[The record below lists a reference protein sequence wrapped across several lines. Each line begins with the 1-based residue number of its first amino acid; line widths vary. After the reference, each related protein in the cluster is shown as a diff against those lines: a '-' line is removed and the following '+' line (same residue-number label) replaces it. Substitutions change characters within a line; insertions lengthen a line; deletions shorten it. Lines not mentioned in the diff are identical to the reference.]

1 MMSHASG
8 SRVFA
13 AVSGGLVAWWLALA
27 APAEAQSRT
36 WQHMPTGNGHGFQ
49 VFDRDRHRITTF
61 LEHPYSFVA
70 PGAPD
75 RTWGVQRRDLAHDIY
90 FGVRAGGT
98 TTWLHDQTEI
108 EYEAQSHIIHGTS
121 TQNGVQTD
129 TYYFGPFGYE
139 GNAMVM
145 LIRARNAGSAAAS
158 VSLYAKPNML
168 LGGQAGGVRAERGSD
183 GEQIRWNPSATPPH
197 ATETG
202 PGGGRAI
209 YVPIGDVTAVS
220 CGGDMA
226 MYDAVRTSGNV
237 GSTAMCNGT
246 NQVPVFQRDVMLDA
260 GAEAW
265 WGVAVLFLNDN
276 PNEPQAADFR
286 DMRTTDEILALWG
299 EFAAGRDAQA
309 IHDDALAELEAWRIP
324 ETMPPGLSDRERAL
338 WRQSEVVMRL
348 GQIREENQPNRE
360 NHGMVLASLPPG
372 SWHIGWVRDGA
383 YGIASHAMT
392 GHYEEARMGLEFLL
406 GADGATGGFFSS
418 SAHLGAPYRV
428 SATRYFGNGK
438 EEGDFNSDGPNVE
451 TDGWGL
457 VLWAAGLYLYY
468 RCDFGWLD
476 TTTWRGDSVW
486 DALLEVA
493 SDIEE
498 QIMGD
503 LPKADTSI
511 WEVHW
516 NRRQVFTYTAA
527 TQIRGLYDF
536 AAIATYRGE
545 TDVAEHYRGIADRML
560 EATRSRLVYSST
572 RSLASHLGVAASPV
586 HVDGSTVEML
596 AWGLIEPSDPIYMGT
611 LNGYSKLITGFGG
624 YQRLEPMLSLTGEGS
639 AGPYDTSEWVL
650 LDLRIGQA
658 WRYGGR
664 PDLADTLLD
673 KVTNNSAVN
682 DNLVAE
688 LYDRSS
694 GAYTGAIPMVGYG
707 AGAWMMTQLD
717 KHGAPAPGPGPDFLH
732 CDEPRPDGGI
742 FVPGDGGFRPPTD
755 GGVAR
760 GDGGPVTFTDD
771 AACLCTT
778 PGARGSDGAGGAL
791 AAFALVLLLV
801 LRRRAGR
808 VVPLLAVLAI
818 TALASRASA
827 QDAGVAPP
835 APPEDDSADLER
847 EPEPA
852 PDEAQSPWW
861 RRGGQGVEPAD
872 TQPEAAPARTA
883 ALPDADAE
891 PAETAAPDAANAPV
905 AVPAEDVGA
914 SGRVPDATQDVAWPG
929 RLTVERPVFGEDEHA
944 DDISDEWQLT
954 FHGYARMPLAW
965 YGAAQRPAYLVDS
978 DYFLSGFNYTR
989 VAERE
994 WAEIFLGAQ
1003 RNRTRFVVGLFASQ
1017 FSDWSETSIQ
1027 GQGGI
1032 ATAFVE
1038 HTEPLGPELDVGVR
1052 AGMFW
1057 DRYGYLPRYDTYLFG
1072 RTHIAGVRLSGRL
1085 FDRFYLRTGF
1095 GAHAD
1100 VVSSNQGF
1108 TPTVWASL
1116 GVDLEWL
1123 DVGLHAFE
1131 VWTNDSERE
1140 FAIIENGSL
1149 TVLGAD
1155 AHVAL
1160 DAIGRLYLGVAHYD
1174 ADQVLFLANTLELL
1188 HSTGGRGLT
1197 ENFFGLDSRNG
1208 TGSVVAAAFE
1218 LAWEPGRTLAAVS
1231 GADAAQM
1238 LRGLE
1243 LRLFA
1248 LTAHVKSEQSS
1259 PDPLTNRDDR
1269 TYFKWGGELFW
1280 RPRFGSFDAVYGAV
1294 RYDRVVLDTDHD
1306 SMTYRV
1312 ISPRVGVTPMAGLD
1326 LFLQYSRY
1334 AYGDNVSLRP
1344 NQIPGDNSVTEP
1356 DNHAFKLQAEVA
1368 W

>member
-13 AVSGGLVAWWLALA
+13 AVLGGLGLWCLALCGVV
-27 APAEAQSRT
+27 EAQSRT

-70 PGAPD
+70 PGAAD

-98 TTWLHDQTEI
+98 TTWLHDQMSV
-108 EYEAQSHIIHGTS
+108 EYEAQSHIIHGSS
-121 TQNGVQTD
+121 TQSGVLTD

-139 GNAMVM
+139 GNGMVM
-145 LIRARNAGSAAAS
+145 LIRARNEGSAAAS
-158 VSLYAKPNML
+158 VSLYAKPNLL

-209 YVPIGDVTAVS
+209 YVPIGEVTAVS

-226 MYDAVRTSGNV
+226 MYEAVRTSGNV
-237 GSTAMCNGT
+237 GSTAMCTGN

-265 WGVAVLFLNDN
+265 WGVAVLFLNDD
-276 PNEPQAADFR
+276 PAEPQAADFR
-286 DMRTTDEILALWG
+286 DLRTIDEILALWN

-309 IHDDALAELEAWRIP
+309 IHDDALAEIEDEYRVPEA
-324 ETMPPGLSDRERAL
+324 MPPGLSDRERGL
-338 WRQSEVVMRL
+338 WRQSEVILRL
-348 GQIREENQPNRE
+348 GQVREANQPNRE
-360 NHGMVLASLPPG
+360 NHGMMLASLPPG

-383 YGIASHAMT
+383 YGIASLAMT
-392 GHYEEARMGLEFLL
+392 GHYTEARMGLDFLL
-406 GADGATGGFFSS
+406 GADGATHGFFSDA
-418 SAHLGAPYRV
+418 AHLGAPYRV

-438 EEGDFNSDGPNVE
+438 EEGDYNSDGPNVE

-468 RCDFGWLD
+468 SCDEGWLD
-476 TTTWRGDSVW
+476 STTWRGDTVW
-486 DALLEVA
+486 EALLEVA
-493 SDIEE
+493 ADIEE
-498 QIMGD
+498 QIVSD
-503 LPKADTSI
+503 LPGADTSI

-536 AAIATYRGE
+536 AAVAERRGE
-545 TDVAEHYRGIADRML
+545 TETAEHYRGVADRML
-560 EATRSRLVYSST
+560 ERTKTGLVYSGT
-572 RSLASHLGVAASPV
+572 RSLVSHQGVAASPV

-596 AWGLIEPSDPIYMGT
+596 AWGLIETSDPIYMGT

-639 AGPYDTSEWVL
+639 AGTYDTSEWVL
-650 LDLRIGQA
+650 LDLRIGEA
-658 WRYGGR
+658 WRRAGR
-664 PDLADTLLD
+664 TDLADSLLD
-673 KVTNNSAVN
+673 KVTDNSAVN
-682 DNLVAE
+682 DNLVSE

-717 KHGAPAPGPGPDFLH
+717 KHGAPAPPAGPDFTG
-732 CDEPRPDGGI
+732 CDTPRPDGGI

-755 GGVAR
+755 GGAA
-760 GDGGPVTFTDD
+760 GDAGPVTFTDD
-771 AACLCTT
+771 AACLCTA
-778 PGARGSDGAGGAL
+778 PGARTGNAPLGAL
-791 AAFALVLLLV
+791 AAAALLLLV
-801 LRRRAGR
+801 FVRRARTGAA
-808 VVPLLAVLAI
+808 PLLAALAL
-818 TALASRASA
+818 TALAFPARAQEA
-827 QDAGVAPP
+827 AEPDADEASSEPSP
-835 APPEDDSADLER
+835 EEAEPQPDAETALPETRPEDASG
-847 EPEPA
+847 
-852 PDEAQSPWW
+852 PWW
-861 RRGGQGVEPAD
+861 RRGEGVEPAD
-872 TQPEAAPARTA
+872 AQPATAPARPGAAPAAETQPAQTA
-883 ALPDADAE
+883 VPHPADVDADVASGTR
-891 PAETAAPDAANAPV
+891 PNAPDEW
-905 AVPAEDVGA
+905 PA
-914 SGRVPDATQDVAWPG
+914 

-944 DDISDEWQLT
+944 DDVSPDWRLT

-994 WAEIFLGAQ
+994 WAELFVGAQ
-1003 RNRTRFVVGLFASQ
+1003 KNRTRFVVGLFASQ
-1017 FSDWSETSIQ
+1017 LSDWSETSLQ

-1038 HTEPLGPELDVGVR
+1038 HTEPLTPDLDVGVR

-1057 DRYGYLPRYDTYLFG
+1057 DRYGHLPRYDTYLFG
-1072 RTHIAGVRLSGRL
+1072 RLHVAGVRLSGRL

-1108 TPTVWASL
+1108 TPAVWASL
-1116 GVDLEWL
+1116 GVDLGWL

-1131 VWTNDSERE
+1131 VWTSDSERE

-1160 DAIGRLYLGVAHYD
+1160 DSIGRLYLGLAHYD
-1174 ADQVLFLANTLELL
+1174 ADQVVFLANTLELL

-1197 ENFFGLDSRNG
+1197 ENFFGLDSQNG
-1208 TGSVVAAAFE
+1208 TGSVIAGAFE

-1231 GADAAQM
+1231 GADAARA

-1248 LTAHVKSEQSS
+1248 LTAHVKSEQAS
-1259 PDPLTNRDDR
+1259 PDPLANRDDR

-1280 RPRFGSFDAVYGAV
+1280 RPRFGDFDAVYGAL

-1312 ISPRVGVTPMAGLD
+1312 LSPRIGVTPMTGLD
-1326 LFLQYSRY
+1326 LFVQYSRY

-1344 NQIPGDNSVTEP
+1344 NQIPGDISVTQP
-1356 DNHAFKLQAEVA
+1356 DGHAFKIQAEVA